1 MIAGASTMRRYTLIE
16 KSMDNGDDRVLKT
29 RQECELTGCCF
40 DWVEDGPAIGF
51 ILAVGGSIL
60 TFSTGPE
67 LVEGLEPCK
76 MQQHPKLIYLLN

>member
-1 MIAGASTMRRYTLIE
+1 M
-16 KSMDNGDDRVLKT
+16 SMDNEDD

-40 DWVEDGPAIGF
+40 DWDEDGPAIGF
-51 ILAVGGSIL
+51 ILAVGGSVL

-76 MQQHPKLIYLLN
+76 MQQHPKLIYLLKQWIALAAFSFIN